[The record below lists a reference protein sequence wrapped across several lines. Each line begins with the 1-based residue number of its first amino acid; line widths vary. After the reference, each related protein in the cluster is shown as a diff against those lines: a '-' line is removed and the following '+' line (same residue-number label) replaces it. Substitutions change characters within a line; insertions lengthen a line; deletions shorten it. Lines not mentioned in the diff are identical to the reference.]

1 VVLPAEHIWPLAS
14 RNRLCRLLQRARPA
28 LQPIAARL
36 SLSHSG
42 ISEMLVGYLVVLAID
57 AEVHAAASR
66 RPAAALG
73 LNTLAV
79 RETRTPNVVL
89 PPGTARLRT

>member
-1 VVLPAEHIWPLAS
+1 
-14 RNRLCRLLQRARPA
+14 
-28 LQPIAARL
+28 
-36 SLSHSG
+36 
-42 ISEMLVGYLVVLAID
+42 MLVDYLVVLAID

-66 RPAAALG
+66 RPAAELG

-89 PPGTARLRT
+89 PPGAARLRT